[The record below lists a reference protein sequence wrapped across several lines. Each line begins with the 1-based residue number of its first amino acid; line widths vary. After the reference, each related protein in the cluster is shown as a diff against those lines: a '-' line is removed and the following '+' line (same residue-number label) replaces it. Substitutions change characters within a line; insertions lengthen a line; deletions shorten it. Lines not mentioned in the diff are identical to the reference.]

1 MARCYICD
9 SELTEIT
16 FDHDLKI
23 MPCGTCLEAVDEA
36 LEDFEDPDDD
46 NARTPTGA

>member
-9 SELTEIT
+9 TELTEVT

-23 MPCGTCLEAVDEA
+23 MPCGTCMEAVDEA
-36 LEDFEDPDDD
+36 LEDFEEV
-46 NARTPTGA
+46 AEETI

>member
-9 SELTEIT
+9 TEITEIT

-23 MPCGTCLEAVDEA
+23 LPCGTCLEAVDEA
-36 LEDFEDPDDD
+36 LEDFEE
-46 NARTPTGA
+46 AEEQGA